1 MSAPFVSF
9 KAVKQAVSMAQILER
24 YRLLDTLK
32 RHGADGLTGPCP
44 IHQGTNP
51 TQFRVSLSK
60 NCWNCFGGCEGGNV
74 LDFVAAMERSDIRKA
89 ALLLVEWFQVESR
102 KESGKEQSVRPEK
115 PKRRDEPK
123 ARRVAAE
130 TQKGVR
136 EAEAAPGIAEPATP
150 VEAAAEA
157 GENPPLR
164 FAGLKDLDAAH
175 SYLVKKG
182 FSREAMEELGV
193 GYCRKGIMKERIAIP
208 IHNPKGE
215 LVAYA
220 GRVPDDRIPV
230 GERYKYPETF
240 HREWEVFNLHRAV
253 RALKTNGFGLILTED
268 FLDVFRLYEAG
279 YENAVALMGRRLSA
293 CQHTLLLGAIG
304 RKSPLTLMMEE
315 GSGLSDLLLCLAR
328 DFAVRL
334 VPRRP
339 EMLSVAEAR
348 GFLEEGT

>member
-9 KAVKQAVSMAQILER
+9 KAVKQAVSMAQVLER
-24 YRLLDTLK
+24 YGLLDTLK

-74 LDFVAAMERSDIRKA
+74 LDFVAAMERADIRKA
-89 ALLLVEWFQVESR
+89 ALLLSEWFGVDS
-102 KESGKEQSVRPEK
+102 KAEK
-115 PKRRDEPK
+115 PQRAKEPK
-123 ARRVAAE
+123 ARRAAAPE
-130 TQKGVR
+130 QSEPAV
-136 EAEAAPGIAEPATP
+136 EAAPGIAEPAAP

-175 SYLVKKG
+175 PYLVKKG

-208 IHNPKGE
+208 IHNRKGE

-220 GRVPDDRIPV
+220 GRVPDDRIPI

-240 HREWEVFNLHRAV
+240 HREWELYNLHRAV
-253 RALKTNGFGLILTED
+253 RALKTNGFGLLLTED
-268 FLDVFRLYEAG
+268 LLDVLRLYEAG

-304 RKSPLTLMMEE
+304 RHSPLTLVMDE
-315 GSGLSDLLLCLAR
+315 GPGLSDLLLCLAR

-334 VPRRP
+334 IPRRP
-339 EMLSVAEAR
+339 ETLCVAVVR